1 MSKSNIR
8 ILAEAGGGQQQS
20 VKILKVQ
27 AEVKLYTYFSCRLL
41 FIYEDWMKLIPSL
54 LLQDSSLHVCMYGS
68 LFCLTVNPSK
78 INIIQYQ

>member
-41 FIYEDWMKLIPSL
+41 FIYED
-54 LLQDSSLHVCMYGS
+54 
-68 LFCLTVNPSK
+68 
-78 INIIQYQ
+78 